1 MFLRKKK
8 YGALVDSAFEGDA
21 LLTNGDLLYETQHP
35 NERESEIP
43 ERRKWE
49 EKWMTRIF

>member
-43 ERRKWE
+43 ERRK
-49 EKWMTRIF
+49 